1 MIFFVTMEQIVAVNS
16 DSKPV
21 ICREENIMTKIQMTT
36 PLVEMDGDEMTR
48 ILWKM
53 IKDELLLPYID
64 LNTEYYDLG
73 LAHRND
79 TDDQVTI
86 DAAEATK
93 KYGVAVKCATITP
106 NHARMEEYDLKKM
119 YKSPNGTIRAIL
131 DGTVFRAPIVV
142 KGIEPCV
149 RNWKKPITLARHAY
163 GDIYK
168 NTEMYVDKPGKV
180 ELVYTSEDGEEK
192 RALVQEFKAPGVAM
206 GMHNMEAS
214 IESFARSCFNY
225 ALDTK
230 QDVWFG
236 AKDTISKTYDA
247 KFKQVFQTVFD
258 NEFKEK
264 FEEAGLTYFYSLID
278 DIVARVMKAE
288 GGFIWACKNYDG
300 DVMSDMVSS
309 AFGSL
314 AMMTSVLVSPNGYYE
329 YEAAQGTVQRHY
341 YRHLEGGETSTNS
354 VATIFAWTGAL
365 RKRGELDGNQELAQF
380 ADKLEE
386 ATLSTIE
393 SGKMT
398 KDLALITSIEN
409 PTVLNSEQFILA
421 IRETLDTLL

>member
-21 ICREENIMTKIQMTT
+21 ICREENIMKKIQMTT

-329 YEAAQGTVQRHY
+329 YEAAHGTVQRHY

>member
-288 GGFIWACKNYDG
+288 GGFIWACKNYDR

-329 YEAAQGTVQRHY
+329 YEAAHGTVQRHY